1 MNIRIAR
8 PVDSIAI
15 AEITAE
21 GLGYDCTPE
30 MIAQNIASLD
40 SSHARLFVAE
50 VDGEVVG
57 FVEPQVYEAVYF
69 PPLVNILGLAVWK
82 SHCGMGIGKALME
95 AAENWA
101 KEIGAKGVRLNSGAD
116 RTNAHAFY
124 RNIGYEAKK
133 QQIRFLKEF

>member
-8 PVDSIAI
+8 PEDSIAI

-21 GLGYDCTPE
+21 GLGYDCVPE
-30 MIAQNIASLD
+30 IIAQNIAALD

-69 PPLVNILGLAVWK
+69 LPLVNILGLAVRE
-82 SHCGMGIGKALME
+82 SHRGMGIGKALME
-95 AAENWA
+95 AAEGWA
-101 KEIGAKGVRLNSGAD
+101 KEIGATGVRLNSGAD

-133 QQIRFLKEF
+133 QQIRFLKKF

>member
-8 PVDSIAI
+8 PEDSIAI

-21 GLGYDCTPE
+21 GLGYDCVPE
-30 MIAQNIASLD
+30 IIAQNIAALD

-50 VDGEVVG
+50 EDGEVVG

-69 PPLVNILGLAVWK
+69 LPLVNILGLAVRE
-82 SHCGMGIGKALME
+82 SHRGMGIGKALME

-101 KEIGAKGVRLNSGAD
+101 KEIGATGVRLNSGAD

-133 QQIRFLKEF
+133 QQIRFLKKF